1 MARNE
6 LKVGPKP
13 ETIGWGWVHLPADG
27 GTRRVYKT
35 GGGDGTIGFERAIY
49 RRMEGLNETSQA
61 GGPG

>member
-1 MARNE
+1 MSLKLAQSQKRSAGDGSIYRRTEE
-6 LKVGPKP
+6 LV
-13 ETIGWGWVHLPADG
+13 VF
-27 GTRRVYKT
+27 TRRG

>member
-35 GGGDGTIGFERAIY
+35 GGGGGWDDRLRACHLSADGGTE
-49 RRMEGLNETSQA
+49 
-61 GGPG
+61 